1 MADGMKRSEETRG
14 LGEVPGATELPGP
27 GATFPDFVTRLPRAA
42 IPLDGVEG
50 RISQAADHQILFFD
64 IAPIGELPLHH
75 HGAQWG
81 IVVEGEMDLTI
92 DGATRTYR
100 QGDSYFIPAGVVH
113 AATFRTH
120 VRVIDVFA
128 DVARYAPMGDD
139 A

>member
-1 MADGMKRSEETRG
+1 MA
-14 LGEVPGATELPGP
+14 EVSGVKEVLRPGA
-27 GATFPDFVTRLPRAA
+27 AFPDFVTCLPRAD
-42 IPLDGVEG
+42 IPLEGVEG

-81 IVVEGEMDLTI
+81 IVVDGEMDLTI

-100 QGDSYFIPAGVVH
+100 QGDSYFIPAGVAH
-113 AATFRTH
+113 AAAFRTR

-128 DVARYAPMGDD
+128 DVARYTPLGDD